1 MTLTILCKEL
11 KNWFC
16 TEKLFGVFE
25 IVDGTLTIPSLKE
38 GQFFRIV
45 GSVFND
51 GVYQYPAT
59 NLVDEE
65 FDGAIWAMAVPNILV
80 DLIDEINTW
89 ETENAKVLNSPYQ
102 SESFGGYSYS
112 KESGGGTSNGVITWQ
127 SHFASSLNKWRKI

>member
-16 TEKLFGVFE
+16 IDRHFGTFE
-25 IVDGTLTIPSLKE
+25 IVNGTLTIPSLKE

-51 GVYQYPAT
+51 GVHQYPASD
-59 NLVDEE
+59 LQDEE
-65 FDGAIWAMAVPNILV
+65 FDGAIWEMAVPQEII
-80 DLIDEINTW
+80 DLSEEISNW
-89 ETENAKVLNSPYQ
+89 ESENAKVLNSPYQ

-112 KESGGGTSNGVITWQ
+112 KESGSGTNGVITWQ
-127 SHFASSLNKWRKI
+127 SHFASSLNRWRKI